1 MRERLKN
8 SILKVIY
15 NNSSRKATK
24 RLSNKFNAERTPS
37 GNRLVYIDSEEVM
50 ETIQDLVYSSLYDVK
65 EKFYKTKVRVVM
77 RFDKNEPKVQCVKEL
92 DNTNQ

>member
-1 MRERLKN
+1 
-8 SILKVIY
+8 
-15 NNSSRKATK
+15 
-24 RLSNKFNAERTPS
+24 
-37 GNRLVYIDSEEVM
+37 M